1 MIHLWAMHHARFLAL
16 AAMLVL
22 TAAASPPPA
31 VLAPYIH
38 DGRFDPGD
46 YSWLKGRFA
55 DASAADK
62 TANAQVVAW
71 VEACRQADREQTT
84 AELADMGVLP
94 PPGMSIVLR
103 DPVCDA
109 VAMPPRGTQ
118 RQTFA
123 QFTQALDRATP
134 IAETYL
140 AAVRA
145 AEETLAAADMPLREE
160 LLVRPVG
167 EQMLRL
173 GWNWSD
179 GRIPGWDKLTADE
192 KAIVVSRLGQ
202 AMAERDR
209 RNTRWLKAVVE
220 ENGWPK
226 ISEVGERAS
235 GRAWLL
241 VQHADADPPFQLK
254 ALRLMEP
261 LLATGEVSKS
271 NYAYLYDRVMLKIA
285 GAQRYATQATCEGG
299 KRVPRPLEDA
309 AAVEARRQDM
319 GLEPLGKNMARLQ
332 QVYGDCPKG

>member
-1 MIHLWAMHHARFLAL
+1 MIHWRAMHHARFLAL

-22 TAAASPPPA
+22 TAAAPPPP

-46 YSWLKGRFA
+46 YGWLKGRFV

-71 VEACRQADREQTT
+71 VEACRQRDREQTT
-84 AELADMGVLP
+84 AELAEMGVSP

-123 QFTQALDRATP
+123 QFTQALDRALP

-145 AEETLAAADMPLREE
+145 AEEALAAPGLPLREE

-173 GWNWSD
+173 GWSWSD
-179 GRIPGWDKLTADE
+179 GRIPGWNKLTADE

-220 ENGWPK
+220 KNGWPK

-261 LLATGEVSKS
+261 MVATGEVSKR
-271 NYAYLYDRVMLKIA
+271 NYAYLYDRVMLKIV
-285 GAQRYATQATCEGG
+285 GAQRYATQATCKDG
-299 KRVPRPLEDA
+299 KRVPLPLEDG
-309 AAVEARRQDM
+309 AAVDARRKDV
-319 GLEPLGKNMARLQ
+319 GLKPLAGYIARLQ
-332 QVYGDCPKG
+332 QVYGDCPGG